1 MDVEVFARVPG
12 VLTKVEERLSGPWL
26 VGEGVTWADLY
37 LYHYLTSWATAIPHL
52 LESLPR

>member
-26 VGEGVTWADLY
+26 VGQGVTWADLY
-37 LYHYLTSWATAIPHL
+37 LYHYLTSWATAIPNL